1 MPQNSFA
8 CSALK
13 IEELTLSV
21 RLGCSKAERSKTQ
34 EVRVS
39 VEIRFLKCPKG
50 ALTDS
55 LNDTI
60 CYATVSEAIKR
71 HCESREFHLVERMGY
86 DIYGLVREI
95 VGSTDDLGISVHKMH
110 PPVENL
116 RGGVIF
122 RCGDFVT

>member
-1 MPQNSFA
+1 VSQISFA
-8 CSALK
+8 CSSLK
-13 IEELTLSV
+13 LEELTLAV
-21 RLGCSKAERSKTQ
+21 RLGCSQAERSKAQ

-55 LNDTI
+55 LDDTI
-60 CYATVSEAIKR
+60 CYATISESIKR
-71 HCESREFHLVERMGY
+71 HCESREFSLVERMGY

-116 RGGVIF
+116 SGGVIF
-122 RCGDFVT
+122 RCGDFAI